1 MGDIRQP
8 STIGLSPAART
19 GGGEGNVH
27 AVAGS
32 GDGGQMR
39 NTRVAQDAYSRLA
52 VSSWPAIWG
61 TAVPIG
67 SQMMAVAAV
76 S

>member
-1 MGDIRQP
+1 MK
-8 STIGLSPAART
+8 
-19 GGGEGNVH
+19 

-39 NTRVAQDAYSRLA
+39 NTRVAEDAYSRLA
-52 VSSWPAIWG
+52 ASSWPAIWG

-67 SQMMAVAAV
+67 SRMMAVAAV